1 MNLTRWTRLALRCGV
16 VGAAVAGVAVS
27 AQAQP
32 PYKVIGADGR
42 VTYTDRPS
50 TNALDSR
57 VSSLTAGAPAPA
69 EVSLPLELRQATG
82 RFPVTLYVTT
92 DDCAPC
98 TSARQLLRQRGVP
111 FAERQVQTPDDV
123 LALERISGGRD
134 APTIG
139 IGSQVLHGLTPE
151 LWNSYLDAAGY
162 PRESR
167 LPANY
172 EYPAPTPLV
181 ARAAPQPATPAATAA
196 DLPTTLPSLPV
207 SSGPIRF

>member
-1 MNLTRWTRLALRCGV
+1 M
-16 VGAAVAGVAVS
+16 
-27 AQAQP
+27 
-32 PYKVIGADGR
+32 
-42 VTYTDRPS
+42 TYTDRPS

-139 IGSQVLHGLTPE
+139 IGSQVLRGLTPE

-181 ARAAPQPATPAATAA
+181 ARAAPQPATAA